1 MVDVTFEKVLEL
13 AEYLTPSE
21 QTRLT
26 VHLLKSAQKRKLS
39 VNEKMSLLR
48 AAQIDVEVI
57 QEPSVQREDWYSED
71 GR

>member
-1 MVDVTFEKVLEL
+1 MVDVSFEKVLEL
-13 AEYLTPSE
+13 ADRLTPTE

-26 VHLLKSAQKRKLS
+26 AHLLKATHQRKLRAD
-39 VNEKMSLLR
+39 EKMSLLR

-57 QEPSVQREDWYSED
+57 QEPSVYREDWYGED